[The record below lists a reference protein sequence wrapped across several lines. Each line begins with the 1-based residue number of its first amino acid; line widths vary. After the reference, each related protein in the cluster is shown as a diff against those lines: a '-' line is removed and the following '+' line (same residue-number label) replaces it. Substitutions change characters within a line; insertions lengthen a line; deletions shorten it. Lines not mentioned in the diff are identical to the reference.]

1 MSNKSWFSIILPT
14 FNSEAFLE
22 NCLNSIYCQTFKNYE
37 VVIIDGKSTDSTLNI
52 IKQYSGKIENLKLI
66 SEPDKG
72 IYDAMNKGIKV
83 ATGEYLLFLGSDDTL
98 YKSTTLENVSK
109 ANVINTADV
118 FYGNVMSQRFNGV
131 YDGEFSYYKL
141 SKKNICHQAIFFKK
155 SVFKTI
161 GLFNLKYKSHADWD
175 HNIRWFFSSKIS
187 KQFIDIII
195 TNYADGGYSSL
206 NKDLEFEKN
215 KNRTLLIK
223 GIGKLSFYHYRTIFK
238 REIRRRLNLVNT
250 NNA

>member
-1 MSNKSWFSIILPT
+1 
-14 FNSEAFLE
+14 
-22 NCLNSIYCQTFKNYE
+22 
-37 VVIIDGKSTDSTLNI
+37 
-52 IKQYSGKIENLKLI
+52 
-66 SEPDKG
+66 
-72 IYDAMNKGIKV
+72 MNKGVKV

-109 ANVINTADV
+109 ANVINTVDV

-155 SVFKTI
+155 SVFETI
-161 GLFNLKYKSHADWD
+161 GLFNLKYKSHADWH

-187 KQFIDIII
+187 KQFIDVII

-206 NKDLEFEKN
+206 NYDFVFEKDRN
-215 KNRTLLIK
+215 KLLLFK
-223 GIGKLSFYHYRTIFK
+223 GMGKLTNKQYKAILK
-238 REIRRRLNLVNT
+238 KEIRRQFKALNI
-250 NNA
+250 

>member
-1 MSNKSWFSIILPT
+1 MIDESLFSIIIPT

-72 IYDAMNKGIKV
+72 IYDAMNKGVKV
-83 ATGEYLLFLGSDDTL
+83 ATGKYLLFLGSDDTL

-109 ANVINTADV
+109 ANVINTVDV
-118 FYGNVMSQRFNGV
+118 FYGNVMSQRFNGI

-141 SKKNICHQAIFFKK
+141 SKKNICHQAVFLKK
-155 SVFKTI
+155 SVFETI
-161 GLFNLKYKSHADWD
+161 GLFNLKYKSHSDWH

-187 KQFIDIII
+187 KQFIDVII

-206 NKDLEFEKN
+206 NYDFVFEKDRN
-215 KNRTLLIK
+215 KILLFK
-223 GIGKLSFYHYRTIFK
+223 GMGKLTNKQYKAILK
-238 REIRRRLNLVNT
+238 KEIRRQFKALNI
-250 NNA
+250 